1 MKPVKGRPSRP
12 KLSQKC
18 LGPLERITY
27 EIDSQYGGFIRRKK
41 ETKKALYSYG
51 ITEIVEGIRAK
62 LESGFK
68 VTL

>member
-12 KLSQKC
+12 KLVRNVWGLLS
-18 LGPLERITY
+18 ESRTY
-27 EIDSQYGGFIRRKK
+27 EIDNGFIRRKK

-62 LESGFK
+62 LK
-68 VTL
+68 